1 MDMNVWIEF
10 IKQNWLVILI
20 ALVVLLV
27 VLNVVKTVL
36 KWLIVIVIVAG
47 LLIYSGI
54 SMDQIQEAVISVKDE
69 AVETMKSEAVKVM
82 AQEAK
87 EAKYTSNGDGG
98 FTITSPN
105 LEVTGTA
112 GSDKVKVSFK
122 GVPLGE
128 WSVSDTVATFIDQ
141 AKSSSP

>member
-54 SMDQIQEAVISVKDE
+54 SMEQIQDAVMSVKDE
-69 AVETMKSEAVKVM
+69 AVDAMKSEAVKVM
-82 AQEAK
+82 AQEAQ
-87 EAKYTSNGDGG
+87 EAKYSSNADGS

-128 WSVSDTVATFIDQ
+128 WSVSDTVGTFIDQ